1 MYDSFVTP
9 WTAACQAPPFMGFPR
24 QEEHSINTF
33 TCLSETLQRVKNL
46 CTQGQ
51 MARFHSGRGN
61 IECVEYRF
69 YCAGEHLFHA
79 CVCWAGKLSLLI
91 YKAIH
96 DS

>member
-1 MYDSFVTP
+1 
-9 WTAACQAPPFMGFPR
+9 
-24 QEEHSINTF
+24 
-33 TCLSETLQRVKNL
+33 
-46 CTQGQ
+46 

-61 IECVEYRF
+61 IEGVEYRF